1 MGMDKKSLFFIVL
14 FAVLVLGGLLLYFV
28 IGGTG
33 GTVAVISLDGQEY
46 ERIDLS
52 KVDAPYDIE
61 IRTEYGLNIVH
72 VQPGAIGVIK
82 ADCPDKVCVN
92 TGSISGGGIP
102 IACVPH
108 RLMIT
113 IESGEIDG

>member
-1 MGMDKKSLFFIVL
+1 MDKKSFAFIVI
-14 FAVLVLGGLLLYFV
+14 FAAVVIIGLLLY
-28 IGGTG
+28 IALGSTG

-52 KVDAPYDIE
+52 TVEEAYDIV
-61 IRTEYGLNIVH
+61 IKTQYGTNVVH
-72 VQPGAIGVIK
+72 VRPGAIGVIE

-92 TGSISGGGIP
+92 TGSITGGGIP

-113 IESGEIDG
+113 IEGGNVDG

>member
-1 MGMDKKSLFFIVL
+1 MIFIVV
-14 FAVLVLGGLLLYFV
+14 FAALVVFGLLMYIV

-33 GTVAVISLDGQEY
+33 GTVAVITLDGELY
-46 ERIDLS
+46 EKIDLS
-52 KVDAPYDIE
+52 KVEAPYDIA
-61 IRTEYGLNIVH
+61 IRTDYGMNIVH
-72 VQPGAIGVIK
+72 VQPGAIGVIE
-82 ADCPDKVCVN
+82 ADCPDRVCVN
-92 TGSISGGGIP
+92 TGSITGGGIP